1 MVHRPMPPSIQWGAA
16 TIVRA
21 DWRRRSCFQ
30 PGCLPHCCRRT
41 LHQQA
46 EEPPDWGNN
55 LAAHPHPVLMQRREW
70 LRPCSMPT
78 PRFRQSIERY
88 RSQFVN
94 VRSCKAGQVKVR
106 YWRVQQWTRRGRRRG
121 SGSSALAIYARRGTQ
136 SLHIPRYC
144 AVALLPSYILDNPPI
159 LFANSPIRDFS
170 WFSLRSFCSHC
181 PFSRLTGSTLRLTIN
196 KVTTNKQPFD

>member
-41 LHQQA
+41 LHQHSRGATGLGEQ
-46 EEPPDWGNN
+46 PGCT
-55 LAAHPHPVLMQRREW
+55 PHPVLMQRREW

-88 RSQFVN
+88 RSQFVSI
-94 VRSCKAGQVKVR
+94 RSCKAGQVKVR
-106 YWRVQQWTRRGRRRG
+106 LARAAVDETRSKARERHLSASHLREEGHAESSYPPLLHRR
-121 SGSSALAIYARRGTQ
+121 SP
-136 SLHIPRYC
+136 SLLHPR
-144 AVALLPSYILDNPPI
+144 
-159 LFANSPIRDFS
+159 
-170 WFSLRSFCSHC
+170 
-181 PFSRLTGSTLRLTIN
+181 
-196 KVTTNKQPFD
+196 

>member
-121 SGSSALAIYARRGTQ
+121 GARRVFISPATAP
-136 SLHIPRYC
+136 SLSFPPTSSITHQFFLRIPRF
-144 AVALLPSYILDNPPI
+144 AIFPGFLFDPSVRTVL
-159 LFANSPIRDFS
+159 S
-170 WFSLRSFCSHC
+170 
-181 PFSRLTGSTLRLTIN
+181 
-196 KVTTNKQPFD
+196 VV